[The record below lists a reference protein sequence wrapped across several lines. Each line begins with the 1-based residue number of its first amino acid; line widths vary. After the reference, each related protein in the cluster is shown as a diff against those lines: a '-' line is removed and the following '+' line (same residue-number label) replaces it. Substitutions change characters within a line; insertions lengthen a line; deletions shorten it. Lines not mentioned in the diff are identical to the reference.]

1 MCTFVQ
7 VRIETLTPKTS
18 PYALVVQLQASAA
31 WDVGRGTVTDSDT
44 ARESRVMVMVMV
56 MVLNSAYTGPLR
68 FTCATYAS
76 VAPAG
81 AVLRSSASRAPLRSR
96 SRSAE
101 PRQPPDEIPLLWSL
115 TALLHFL
122 PSSSY

>member
-44 ARESRVMVMVMV
+44 ARESPSYGHGYGYGFKLGLHRSPT
-56 MVLNSAYTGPLR
+56 LYLR
-68 FTCATYAS
+68 Y
-76 VAPAG
+76 
-81 AVLRSSASRAPLRSR
+81 LR
-96 SRSAE
+96 
-101 PRQPPDEIPLLWSL
+101 
-115 TALLHFL
+115 
-122 PSSSY
+122 